1 MTTFYYDE
9 DYRCLVK
16 VVDGIESTRMSL
28 DIEELNELQW
38 YLEQYL
44 FTQNEVSGLPQNH

>member
-28 DIEELNELQW
+28 DLSELYQ
-38 YLEQYL
+38 LEYTL
-44 FTQNEVSGLPQNH
+44 STLLNEVSGLLQNH